1 MGDSMW
7 KWEGG
12 IVVRWSGPELVGPL
26 WVGWLWVE
34 GRTEPVGY
42 PRSVSLGPGLDI
54 GVST

>member
-1 MGDSMW
+1 MW